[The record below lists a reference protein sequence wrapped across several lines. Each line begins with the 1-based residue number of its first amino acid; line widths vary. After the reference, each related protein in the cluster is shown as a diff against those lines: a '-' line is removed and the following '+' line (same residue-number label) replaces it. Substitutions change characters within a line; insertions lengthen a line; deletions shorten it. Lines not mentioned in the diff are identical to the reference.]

1 MSSLIRPAFY
11 ARVSSQKQANER
23 TIESQ
28 CDAIRKRIKTD
39 GLSVDSQL
47 EFRDDGWSGTE
58 LLRPALEKLRDC
70 VVVGIVNRIYIHS
83 VDRLARK
90 MTPLPKNTNTN
101 RSF

>member
-58 LLRPALEKLRDC
+58 LLRPALEKLRHHL
-70 VVVGIVNRIYIHS
+70 IS
-83 VDRLARK
+83 A
-90 MTPLPKNTNTN
+90 PLGCRP
-101 RSF
+101 